1 MTVILH
7 VVDKVKLLI
16 FKIRR
21 LPHFEHILLTQQLT
35 KTSTFSFCILLFFL
49 CILIIS
55 YASMDALIKNTYA
68 SLKIVLNLKLWIV
81 KKSQKSI
88 FGFEY

>member
-1 MTVILH
+1 
-7 VVDKVKLLI
+7 
-16 FKIRR
+16 
-21 LPHFEHILLTQQLT
+21 
-35 KTSTFSFCILLFFL
+35 
-49 CILIIS
+49 
-55 YASMDALIKNTYA
+55 MDALIKNTYA